1 MKDNYKSGFIFGLF
15 IGVMLMVLV
24 SLIMLNKTVTK
35 KTQPPK
41 QEVNQTYQQDSL
53 CQVWV
58 DSTHLR
64 VAFKTWYNKNKGEVK

>member
-15 IGVMLMVLV
+15 IGAMLMVLV
-24 SLIMLNKTVTK
+24 SLIMLDKMVTK

-41 QEVNQTYQQDSL
+41 QEENKTYVQDSL

-64 VAFKTWYNKNKGEVK
+64 VAFKTWYNKNKGKVC

>member
-1 MKDNYKSGFIFGLF
+1 MEDNYKSGFIFGLF
-15 IGVMLMVLV
+15 IGAMLMVLV
-24 SLIMLNKTVTK
+24 SLIMLNKMVTK

-41 QEVNQTYQQDSL
+41 QEENKTYQQDSL

-64 VAFKTWYNKNKGEVK
+64 IAFKTWYNKNKGKVK